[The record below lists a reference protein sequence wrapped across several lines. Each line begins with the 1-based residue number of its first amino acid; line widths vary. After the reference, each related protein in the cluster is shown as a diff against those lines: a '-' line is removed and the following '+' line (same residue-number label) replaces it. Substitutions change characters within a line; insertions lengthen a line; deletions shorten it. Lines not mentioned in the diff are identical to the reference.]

1 MDESMNSVHSISAM
15 DISPASSPRTAV
27 NPLPSNP
34 IVLNAF
40 QHQQQ
45 SLSNMLFNSPS
56 LNKNPFVDDGDLNS
70 RSFLYSTVLNENT
83 DMIIPPVVIP
93 DESNQIRQRIITTEP
108 IVSPTPTV
116 PKTTTTTG
124 QSSKKFLFYIPL
136 IVGIIYLL
144 FLRGHSVVSQPRQSN
159 WHNASEYLTKNLLGQ
174 EQALEQFKQ
183 TMTTHKNFS
192 VVLIEVKTKGKTLI
206 KLIFI
211 PGTNWHWQIV
221 FSIVTGK
228 IHSNNFNIN

>member
-1 MDESMNSVHSISAM
+1 MNSVHSISAM
-15 DISPASSPRTAV
+15 DISPASSPRTAL

-45 SLSNMLFNSPS
+45 SLSNMLFNSPL
-56 LNKNPFVDDGDLNS
+56 LNKNPFADDGDLNS

-83 DMIIPPVVIP
+83 DMIIPPVLP
-93 DESNQIRQRIITTEP
+93 DENNQIRQRIITTEP
-108 IVSPTPTV
+108 IVSTPPPPTV
-116 PKTTTTTG
+116 LKTTTG

-136 IVGIIYLL
+136 IVGVIYLF
-144 FLRGHSVVSQPRQSN
+144 FLRKHSVVSQPRQSN

-183 TMTTHKNFS
+183 TMNTHKNFS
-192 VVLIEVKTKGKTLI
+192 VVLIEVKIKSEIVI

-211 PGTNWHWQIV
+211 PGTNWYWQIV
-221 FSIVTGK
+221 FSIVT
-228 IHSNNFNIN
+228 